1 MDFLRF
7 VMKAVLQL
15 NDEMNNIE
23 KKNIEKLDPTLKY
36 YNILFWYK
44 QARLENHSKEKNKNY
59 LVRKVKGIKYFLFH

>member
-23 KKNIEKLDPTLKY
+23 KKNIEKLDPTFKY
-36 YNILFWYK
+36 DNILFWYK
-44 QARLENHSKEKNKNY
+44 QARLENDSKEKQ
-59 LVRKVKGIKYFLFH
+59 